1 MDIQSRNDIRLLVD
15 TFYAKIETDDLLG
28 PIFHQI
34 IKGNWEPHLQKMVN
48 FWDSLLFHQPVYNGQ
63 PYPKHADL
71 PITEIH
77 FNRWIQLFNQ
87 CIDQLFDG
95 PLANRAKEIGSNVAH
110 VFLAKMYPLP
120 HSLPIV

>member
-1 MDIQSRNDIRLLVD
+1 MDIKNRTDIRLLVD
-15 TFYAKIETDDLLG
+15 TFYAKVEIDDLLG

-34 IKGNWEPHLQKMVN
+34 IQGNWEPHLEKMVN

-71 PITEIH
+71 PISAIH
-77 FNRWIQLFNQ
+77 FTRWINVFNQ
-87 CIDQLFDG
+87 TVDSLFEG
-95 PLANRAKEIGSNVAH
+95 TVANRAKEIGGNVAQ

-120 HSLPIV
+120 NSLPIV

>member
-1 MDIQSRNDIRLLVD
+1 MDIKNRTDIRLLVD
-15 TFYAKIETDDLLG
+15 TFYAKVEIDDLLG

-34 IKGNWEPHLQKMVN
+34 IQGNWEPHLEKMVN

-71 PITEIH
+71 PITPIH
-77 FNRWIQLFNQ
+77 FNRWINVFNQ
-87 CIDQLFDG
+87 TVDSLFEG
-95 PLANRAKEIGSNVAH
+95 TVASRAKEIGSNVAQ

-120 HSLPIV
+120 NSLPIV